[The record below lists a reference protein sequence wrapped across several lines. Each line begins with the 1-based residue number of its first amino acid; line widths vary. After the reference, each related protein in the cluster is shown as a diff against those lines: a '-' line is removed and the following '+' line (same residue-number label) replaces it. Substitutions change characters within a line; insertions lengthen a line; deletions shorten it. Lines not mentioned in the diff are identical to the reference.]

1 MRYQL
6 RCFGLLSVLA
16 LYCCGSLNA
25 ADRPN
30 VLFLFADDQCYRT
43 LRGLGNDEVRTPN
56 LDRLMA
62 RGTTFRRTYNS
73 GGWHGAICVASRTML
88 NTGLQLWRARSAEES
103 LRTEW
108 LPQRRLWPQLMA
120 DAGYQTFL
128 TGKWHVSV
136 DAAKVFQTV
145 RHVRGGMPPDT
156 PAGYGRPTSRE
167 DREWLPWDEA
177 RGGFWE
183 GGRHWSEVVADD
195 AVSFLKTAQADPRPF
210 FIYAA
215 FNAPHDPRQSP
226 KQFVDLYPADQVR
239 IPASFMPRYPH
250 EIGVYGIRDEKL
262 APLPRTKWSVQVNRQ
277 EYYAIITHMDQQI
290 GRILDA
296 LEQSGEADRTW
307 IFFTADHGL
316 ACGNHGLM
324 GKQNLYD
331 HSVRVPFVVCGPEVP
346 QGVVRDEFVYLQDV
360 MPTTLQLAG
369 AEVPQRVEFQ
379 SLLPLLSGADVPQW
393 RNAVTGSYMQSQ
405 RMITA
410 ATEKLLLYPEIA
422 VSLLYDLAADPE
434 ELRDLSGTADGLERK
449 RKLFQRLLIEQK
461 QLGDE
466 LDLRGRYPELT
477 GN

>member
-1 MRYQL
+1 MMGRWL
-6 RCFGLLSVLA
+6 LIGVLLCGLSCQVLV
-16 LYCCGSLNA
+16 A

-30 VLFLFADDQCYRT
+30 ILFLFADDHCYRT

-88 NTGLQLWRARSAEES
+88 NTGLQLWKARAAEQK
-103 LRTEW
+103 LRPEW
-108 LPQRRLWPQLMA
+108 LQQKRLWPQRMSQ
-120 DAGYQTFL
+120 AGYQTFL

-136 DAAKVFQTV
+136 DAAKVFETV
-145 RHVRGGMPPDT
+145 RHVRGGMPKDT
-156 PAGYGRPTSRE
+156 PAGYGRPTGPE
-167 DREWLPWDEA
+167 DHEWLPWDES

-195 AVSFLKTAQADPRPF
+195 ALDFLKLAQADPRPF

-226 KQFVDLYPADQVR
+226 RQFVDLYPAAQVQ
-239 IPASFMPRYPH
+239 IPASFVPRYPH
-250 EIGVYGIRDEKL
+250 EIDVYDIRDEKL
-262 APLPRTKWSVQVNRQ
+262 APLPRTEWSVQVNRQ

-296 LEQSGEADRTW
+296 LEASGEADRTW

-346 QGVVRDEFVYLQDV
+346 QGVVRDEFLYLQDV

-369 AEVPQRVEFQ
+369 SEIPDEVEFR
-379 SLLPLLSGADVPQW
+379 SLLPLLSGAKESQW
-393 RNAVTGSYMQSQ
+393 RDAVTGSYMQTQ
-405 RMITA
+405 RMITVGN
-410 ATEKLLLYPEIA
+410 EKLLLYPKIQ

-434 ELRDLSGTADGLERK
+434 ELRDASGDAGGLERK
-449 RKLFQRLLIEQK
+449 RKLFRRLLQEQ
-461 QLGDE
+461 QQMGDD
-466 LDLRGRYPELT
+466 LDLRAKFPELA

>member
-1 MRYQL
+1 M
-6 RCFGLLSVLA
+6 
-16 LYCCGSLNA
+16 
-25 ADRPN
+25 
-30 VLFLFADDQCYRT
+30 
-43 LRGLGNDEVRTPN
+43 
-56 LDRLMA
+56 
-62 RGTTFRRTYNS
+62 
-73 GGWHGAICVASRTML
+73 
-88 NTGLQLWRARSAEES
+88 
-103 LRTEW
+103 
-108 LPQRRLWPQLMA
+108 
-120 DAGYQTFL
+120 
-128 TGKWHVSV
+128 
-136 DAAKVFQTV
+136 
-145 RHVRGGMPPDT
+145 
-156 PAGYGRPTSRE
+156 
-167 DREWLPWDEA
+167 
-177 RGGFWE
+177 
-183 GGRHWSEVVADD
+183 
-195 AVSFLKTAQADPRPF
+195 
-210 FIYAA
+210 
-215 FNAPHDPRQSP
+215 
-226 KQFVDLYPADQVR
+226 DLYPADQVR

>member
-1 MRYQL
+1 MGRWL
-6 RCFGLLSVLA
+6 LIGVLLCGLSCQVLV
-16 LYCCGSLNA
+16 A

-30 VLFLFADDQCYRT
+30 ILFLFADDHCYRT

-88 NTGLQLWRARSAEES
+88 NTGLQLWNARAAEQK
-103 LRTEW
+103 LRPEW
-108 LPQRRLWPQLMA
+108 LQQKRLWPQRMSQ
-120 DAGYQTFL
+120 AGYQTFL

-136 DAAKVFQTV
+136 DAAKVFETV
-145 RHVRGGMPPDT
+145 RHVRGGMPKDT
-156 PAGYGRPTSRE
+156 PAGYGRPTGPE
-167 DREWLPWDEA
+167 DHEWLPWDES

-195 AVSFLKTAQADPRPF
+195 ALDFLKLAQADPRPF

-226 KQFVDLYPADQVR
+226 RQFVDLYPAAQVQ
-239 IPASFMPRYPH
+239 IPASFVPRYPH
-250 EIGVYGIRDEKL
+250 EIDVYDIRDEKL
-262 APLPRTKWSVQVNRQ
+262 APLPRTEWSVQVNRQ

-296 LEQSGEADRTW
+296 LEASGEADRTW

-346 QGVVRDEFVYLQDV
+346 QGVVRDEFLYLQDV

-369 AEVPQRVEFQ
+369 SKIPDEVEFR
-379 SLLPLLSGADVPQW
+379 SLLPLLSGAKESQW
-393 RNAVTGSYMQSQ
+393 RDAVTGSYMQTQ
-405 RMITA
+405 RMITVGN
-410 ATEKLLLYPEIA
+410 EKLLLYPKIQ

-434 ELRDLSGTADGLERK
+434 ELRDASGDAGGLERK
-449 RKLFQRLLIEQK
+449 RKLFRRLLQEQ
-461 QLGDE
+461 QQMGDD
-466 LDLRGRYPELT
+466 LDLRAKFPELA